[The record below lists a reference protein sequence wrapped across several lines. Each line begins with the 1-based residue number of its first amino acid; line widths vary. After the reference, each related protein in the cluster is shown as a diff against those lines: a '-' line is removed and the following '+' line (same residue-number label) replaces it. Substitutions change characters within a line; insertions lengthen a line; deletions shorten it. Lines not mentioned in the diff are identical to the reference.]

1 MAESN
6 QIGVLVIPVN
16 GINILVNGGYIT
28 VHDSYIRVHGSYI
41 TLLILVATTF
51 CLQCQGIGKSPK
63 LAL

>member
-41 TLLILVATTF
+41 TLLISGHYLLPAMPRDREIT
-51 CLQCQGIGKSPK
+51 
-63 LAL
+63 